1 MFIFWLLMSVTTIIP
16 FYTLIEEGVSDMSYN
31 IHLRISSATNTG
43 LQFVYTT
50 NIYDHLMI
58 TIYLFK
64 SFYQYKFML
73 LLLLVVVVVVKV
85 LIHSFTC
92 MSLLYKTKL
101 LLFQYTDDSFR
112 FPLFCI
118 YFATLLI
125 ELVLVCFVER
135 YQRRG
140 YQALGKVSFSSIF
153 YLLHTTTL
161 LWFC

>member
-1 MFIFWLLMSVTTIIP
+1 VALLLQIERALGIASSGVMFIFWLLMSVTTIIP

-64 SFYQYKFML
+64 SFYRYKFML
-73 LLLLVVVVVVKV
+73 LLLLVVVVVVVKV

-92 MSLLYKTKL
+92 MSLLYKT
-101 LLFQYTDDSFR
+101 
-112 FPLFCI
+112 
-118 YFATLLI
+118 
-125 ELVLVCFVER
+125 
-135 YQRRG
+135 
-140 YQALGKVSFSSIF
+140 
-153 YLLHTTTL
+153 
-161 LWFC
+161 